1 MVTTNLDKI
10 FNPQN
15 VAIIGAS
22 DVEGS
27 VGYAIVK
34 NFTQM
39 GFTGKVFFVNI
50 RKPEILGVK
59 TYPTVDQISEPVDL
73 AIVATPAKTVPDVM
87 EECGKAHVKG
97 VIIVSAGFKETGSAG
112 KALEEKILESARK
125 YGIRVIGPNCIG
137 LIRPRNNLNA
147 TFLDKMPKPGNVAFL
162 SQSGA
167 LGSAIL
173 DWALHENIGFSNF
186 VSVGSMIDVDFGDL
200 IDYFGSDPKT
210 KSILMYVEGI
220 TEARKFMSAARH
232 FARTKPIIVVKSGK
246 FSESAKAAAS
256 HTGSLS
262 GEDSIYDAAF
272 KRAGVVRVNEIA
284 DLFNAAEVLGT
295 QPLPKGPRLAIIT
308 NAGGPGVMATDSLIA
323 QGGKLAKISQK
334 TLDSLNAV
342 LPPFWS
348 HGNPVDVLG
357 DARSERYK
365 AAVEACLNDDNI
377 DGILIIFTQQAVS
390 ESVEIAKNIV
400 ELVRAKSYQNKTIL
414 TSFMGYGAVQE
425 ANSILNANNI
435 PTYTTPEQA
444 IRTYMYMYNYQANI
458 DLLYETPEELPVDA
472 SPPKRPIM
480 AILRNA
486 AFEGREVLT
495 EDEAKKILKYYNFPV
510 VKTSAANNV
519 DEAVAFAQ
527 EMGFPVVLK
536 ILSPQIIHKS
546 DAGGVILNVNS
557 PKEVREAFEILIQR
571 ATAYNPNAQIIGVT
585 VQPMIEKKGH
595 ELILGGKTDPVF
607 GPVILFGMGGVGV
620 ELFKDYSIGL
630 PPLNTTLIHRM
641 MEETKIYRLL
651 KGWRNAPAV
660 DLKKLD
666 ETVLMFSQLLVDFPQ
681 IKEID
686 INPLLINEKE
696 ATILDAR
703 VVVDKETICKRF
715 EPHEHMV
722 ISPYPKKYEILWL
735 LKNGQEVLLR
745 PIKPE
750 DEPMWLEMFQSLSEE
765 SIRYRFFQMLKD
777 TPHEVRVR
785 YCNVDYDREIAL
797 VAEMVENGKRKILG
811 VSRLSIES
819 DEKSGEMAFLVSDY
833 WQGLGLGTKMV
844 DYVLDVAKEKGIDKV
859 TAIILQD
866 NYRALSLTK
875 KMGFSIEYLTDG
887 TVKATLNLQEEDVD
901 FRCAQL
907 KLPEPPQTKVEPS
920 KQEVLK
926 QEIPISEGK
935 KTIKKSQEAAS
946 A

>member
-39 GFTGKVFFVNI
+39 GYSGKVYFVNI

-59 TYPTVDQISEPVDL
+59 TYQTVDQVPESVDL
-73 AIVATPAKTVPDVM
+73 AIIATPAKTVPDVM
-87 EECGKAHVKG
+87 DECGRANVKG
-97 VIIVSAGFKETGSAG
+97 VIIVSAGFKETGSGG
-112 KALEEKILESARK
+112 KALEEKILQAAKK

-137 LIRPRNNLNA
+137 IIRPRIKLNA

-173 DWALHENIGFSNF
+173 DWAIHENIGFSNF
-186 VSVGSMIDVDFGDL
+186 VSVGSMIDVNFGDL

-246 FSESAKAAAS
+246 FAESAKAAAS

-262 GEDSIYDAAF
+262 GEDDIYDAAF
-272 KRAGVVRVNEIA
+272 KRAGIVRVNEIA

-295 QPLPKGPRLAIIT
+295 QPLPKGPKLAVIT

-323 QGGKLAKISQK
+323 QGGQLAKLSQK

-342 LPPFWS
+342 LPAFWS
-348 HGNPVDVLG
+348 HGNPIDVLG
-357 DARSERYK
+357 DARSDRYK
-365 AAVEACLNDDNI
+365 AAVEACLNDENI
-377 DGILIIFTQQAVS
+377 DGILIVFTQQAVS
-390 ESVEIAKNIV
+390 ESVQIAKNIV
-400 ELVRAKSYQNKTIL
+400 ELVRSKSYQNKTIL
-414 TSFMGYGAVQE
+414 TSFMGFGAVQE

-435 PTYTTPEQA
+435 PTYSTPEQA
-444 IRTYMYMYNYQANI
+444 IKTYMYMYHYQHNVG
-458 DLLYETPEELPVDA
+458 LLYETPEELPVDA
-472 SPPKRPIM
+472 APPRRPIM
-480 AILRNA
+480 VILRNA

-510 VKTSAANNV
+510 IRTAAANNV

-546 DAGGVILNVNS
+546 DVGGVILNVNNPS
-557 PKEVREAFEILIQR
+557 EVREAFELLIQR
-571 ATAYNPNAQIIGVT
+571 ATAYNPTAQIIGVT
-585 VQPMIEKKGH
+585 VQPMIEKKGQ
-595 ELILGGKTDPVF
+595 EIIIGGKTDPVF
-607 GPVILFGMGGVGV
+607 GPVILFGAGGVGV

-630 PPLNTTLIHRM
+630 PPLNTTLIRRM
-641 MEETKIYRLL
+641 MEETKVYQLL
-651 KGWRNAPAV
+651 KGYRNAPPV
-660 DLKKLD
+660 DLKRLD
-666 ETVLMFSQLLVDFPQ
+666 ETMLMFSQLLVDFPQ

-686 INPLLINEKE
+686 INPLLINEKD
-696 ATILDAR
+696 ACILDAR
-703 VVVDKETICKRF
+703 IVVDKDKVCKKF

-722 ISPYPKKYEILWL
+722 ISPYPTKYEITWS

-750 DEPMWLEMFQSLSEE
+750 DEPMWLEMFRSFSEE

-785 YCNVDYDREIAL
+785 YCNVDYDREIAI
-797 VAEMVENGKRKILG
+797 VAEIVENGKKKILG
-811 VSRLSIES
+811 VSRVSIDS
-819 DEKSGEMAFLVSDY
+819 DGKNAEMAFIVSDY

-844 DYVLDVAKEKGIDKV
+844 DYALDIAKEKGVENIY
-859 TAIILQD
+859 AIMLPD
-866 NYRALSLTK
+866 NYRALSLVK
-875 KMGFSIEYLTDG
+875 KMGFDIKYLSDG
-887 TVKATLNLQEEDVD
+887 TVRADLDLKDEEID
-901 FRCAQL
+901 FRCTKKAM
-907 KLPEPPQTKVEPS
+907 PEPTKPQI
-920 KQEVLK
+920 QR
-926 QEIPISEGK
+926 QEIPISEDK
-935 KTIKKSQEAAS
+935 KVLQESQKAAP

>member
-34 NFTQM
+34 NFTKM
-39 GFTGKVFFVNI
+39 GYTGKVYFVNI
-50 RKPEILGVK
+50 RKNEILGIK
-59 TYPTVDQISEPVDL
+59 TYPTVDQIPEPIDL
-73 AIVATPAKTVPDVM
+73 AIIATPAKTVPDVM
-87 EECGKAHVKG
+87 EECGKAQVKG
-97 VIIVSAGFKETGSAG
+97 VIIVSAGFKETGPAG
-112 KALEEKILESARK
+112 KALEEKILEASKK
-125 YGIRVIGPNCIG
+125 YSIRVIGPNCIG
-137 LIRPRNNLNA
+137 IIRPRNNLNA

-186 VSVGSMIDVDFGDL
+186 VSVGSMLDVDFGDL

-210 KSILMYVEGI
+210 KSILMYIEGI

-262 GEDSIYDAAF
+262 GEDAIYDAAF

-323 QGGKLAKISQK
+323 QGGKLAKLSQK
-334 TLDSLNAV
+334 TLDSLNAI

-348 HGNPVDVLG
+348 HGNPIDVLG

-365 AAVEACLNDDNI
+365 AAVEACLNDENI
-377 DGILIIFTQQAVS
+377 DGILIVFTQQAVS

-400 ELVRAKSYQNKTIL
+400 ELVRSKSYQNKTIL

-444 IRTYMYMYNYQANI
+444 IRTYMYMYNYQRNI
-458 DLLYETPEELPVDA
+458 GLLYETPEELPVDSA
-472 SPPKRPIM
+472 PPKRPIM
-480 AILRNA
+480 ALIRNA
-486 AFEGREVLT
+486 AFEGREILT

-510 VKTSAANNV
+510 VKT
-519 DEAVAFAQ
+519 AVANTVEEAIAFSQ
-527 EMGFPVVLK
+527 DMGFPVVLK

-557 PKEVREAFEILIQR
+557 PQEVREAFEVLIQR

-585 VQPMIEKKGH
+585 VQPMIEKKGQ
-595 ELILGGKTDPVF
+595 EIIIGGKTDPVF

-641 MEETKIYRLL
+641 MEETKVYRLL
-651 KGWRNAPAV
+651 KGWRNAPSV

-686 INPLLINEKE
+686 INPLLINEKD
-696 ATILDAR
+696 ACILDAR
-703 VVVDKETICKRF
+703 IVIDKDKVCKKF

-750 DEPMWLEMFQSLSEE
+750 DEPMWLEMFQSFSEE

-785 YCNVDYDREIAL
+785 YCNVDYDREIAI
-797 VAEMVENGKRKILG
+797 VAEIVEDGKRKILG
-811 VSRLSIES
+811 VSRFSIEP
-819 DEKSGEMAFLVSDY
+819 DEKSGEMAFIVSDY

-844 DYVLDVAKEKGIDKV
+844 DYTLDIAKEKGIDSV
-859 TAIILQD
+859 YAIMLQD

-875 KMGFSIEYLTDG
+875 KMGFKIDYLSDG
-887 TVKATLNLQEEDVD
+887 TVKATLNLKEEDLD
-901 FRCAQL
+901 LRC
-907 KLPEPPQTKVEPS
+907 EPPKASSLMTTKEQPVVQVKEAEKRP
-920 KQEVLK
+920 EV
-926 QEIPISEGK
+926 
-935 KTIKKSQEAAS
+935 AS

>member
-10 FNPQN
+10 FNPKS

-34 NFTQM
+34 NFTQS
-39 GFTGKVFFVNI
+39 GYTGKIYFVNI
-50 RKPEILGVK
+50 KKPEILGVK
-59 TYPTVDQISEPVDL
+59 TYPSVDQIPDPVDL
-73 AIVATPAKTVPDVM
+73 ALIATPAKTVPTVM
-87 EECGKAHVKG
+87 EECGKANVKG
-97 VIIVSAGFKETGSAG
+97 VIIVSAGFKEIGAEG
-112 KALEEKILESARK
+112 KALEEKVGEVAKK
-125 YGIRVIGPNCIG
+125 YGIRVVGPNCIG
-137 LIRPRNNLNA
+137 VLRPRINLNA

-173 DWALHENIGFSNF
+173 DWAIHENIGFSNF

-200 IDYFGSDPKT
+200 IDYFGGDPKT

-262 GEDSIYDAAF
+262 GSDDIYDAAF
-272 KRAGVVRVNEIA
+272 KRAGVVRVNDIA

-308 NAGGPGVMATDSLIA
+308 NAGGPGVMATDALIGF
-323 QGGKLAKISQK
+323 GGQIAKISQK
-334 TLDSLNAV
+334 SIDSLNAV

-348 HGNPVDVLG
+348 HGNPIDVLG
-357 DARSERYK
+357 DAKADRYK
-365 AAVEACLNDDNI
+365 AALDAALNDDNV
-377 DGILIIFTQQAVS
+377 DGILVIFTQQAVS

-400 ELVRAKSYQNKTIL
+400 ELVRSKSYQNKTIV

-425 ANSILNANNI
+425 ANNILNANNI
-435 PTYTTPEQA
+435 PTYSTPEQA
-444 IRTYMYMYNYQANI
+444 IKTYMYMYDYSRNI
-458 DLLYETPEELPVDA
+458 DLLYQTPEELPVDE

-486 AFEGREVLT
+486 AFEDREILT

-510 VKTSAANNV
+510 IKTEVANNV

-527 EMGFPVVLK
+527 SMGFPVVLK
-536 ILSPQIIHKS
+536 ILSPQIVHKS
-546 DAGGVILNVNS
+546 DAGGVILNINT
-557 PKEVREAFEILIQR
+557 PTEVREAFELLIQR

-585 VQPMIEKKGH
+585 VQPMVEKKGY
-595 ELILGGKTDPVF
+595 EIILGGKSDPVF
-607 GPVILFGMGGVGV
+607 GPVVLFGMGGVGV
-620 ELFKDYSIGL
+620 ELFKDYAIGL

-641 MEETKIYRLL
+641 LEETKVYRLL
-651 KGWRNAPAV
+651 KGYRGSAPV
-660 DLKKLD
+660 DLKRLD
-666 ETVLMFSQLLVDFPQ
+666 ETILTFSRLLVDFPQ

-686 INPLLINEKE
+686 INPMLISEKE
-696 ATILDAR
+696 ACILDAR
-703 VVVDKETICKRF
+703 IVVDKEKICRKF
-715 EPHEHMV
+715 ERHEHMV
-722 ISPYPKKYEILWL
+722 VSPYPKKYEILWL
-735 LKNGQEVLLR
+735 LKNGQETLLR

-750 DEPMWLEMFQSLSEE
+750 DEPMWIEWFQSLSEE

-785 YCNVDYDREIAL
+785 YCNVDYDREVAL

-819 DEKSGEMAFLVSDY
+819 DGKHGEMAFIVSDY
-833 WQGLGLGTKMV
+833 WQGLGLGTKLV
-844 DYVLDVAKEKGIDKV
+844 DYTLDIAKEKGV
-859 TAIILQD
+859 ESVYAIMLQD

-875 KMGFSIEYLTDG
+875 KMGFSLEYLSDG
-887 TVKATLNLQEEDVD
+887 TVKGLLDLKNEDVD
-901 FRCAQL
+901 IRCVRQQKQA
-907 KLPEPPQTKVEPS
+907 EPVKE
-920 KQEVLK
+920 
-926 QEIPISEGK
+926 
-935 KTIKKSQEAAS
+935 KKSVPQPPVQEAPVS
-946 A
+946 ADKPVVHKQAEKTPA

>member
-1 MVTTNLDKI
+1 MVTTNLDKV

-39 GFTGKVFFVNI
+39 GYTGKVYFVNI
-50 RKPEILGVK
+50 KKPEILGVK
-59 TYPTVDQISEPVDL
+59 TYQTVDQIPEAVDL
-73 AIVATPAKTVPDVM
+73 AIIATPAKTVPDVM
-87 EECGKAHVKG
+87 EECGKAQVKG
-97 VIIVSAGFKETGSAG
+97 VIIVSAGFKETGPAG
-112 KALEEKILESARK
+112 KALEDQILVAAHK

-137 LIRPRNNLNA
+137 IIRPRNNLNA

-246 FSESAKAAAS
+246 FTESAKAAAS

-262 GEDSIYDAAF
+262 GEDGIYDAAF
-272 KRAGVVRVNEIA
+272 KRAGIVRVNEIA
-284 DLFNAAEVLGT
+284 DLFNSAEVLGT
-295 QPLPKGPRLAIIT
+295 QPLPKGPNLAIIT
-308 NAGGPGVMATDSLIA
+308 NAGGPGVMATDALIA
-323 QGGKLAKISQK
+323 QGGKLAKLSQK
-334 TLDSLNAV
+334 TLDTLNGI

-348 HGNPVDVLG
+348 HGNPIDVLG

-365 AAVEACLNDDNI
+365 AAVECCLNDENI
-377 DGILIIFTQQAVS
+377 DGIMIIFTQQAVS

-414 TSFMGYGAVQE
+414 TSFMGFGAVQE

-435 PTYTTPEQA
+435 PTYSTPEQA
-444 IRTYMYMYNYQANI
+444 IRTYMYMYNYSRNI

-510 VKTSAANNV
+510 VKTAVANNV

-557 PKEVREAFEILIQR
+557 PHEVREAFELLIQR

-585 VQPMIEKKGH
+585 VQPMIEKKGY
-595 ELILGGKTDPVF
+595 EVIIGGKTDPVF

-686 INPLLINEKE
+686 INPLLISSKD

-703 VVVDKETICKRF
+703 IVVDKDKVCKKF

-844 DYVLDVAKEKGIDKV
+844 DYTLDIAKEKGIESV
-859 TAIILQD
+859 NAIILQD

-875 KMGFSIEYLTDG
+875 KMGFGIEYLTDG
-887 TVKATLNLQEEDVD
+887 TVKATLNLKEEDID
-901 FRCAQL
+901 FRCAQV
-907 KLPEPPQTKVEPS
+907 KLPEPPKGMPVKQVEEITVSETKKAVKGP
-920 KQEVLK
+920 
-926 QEIPISEGK
+926 
-935 KTIKKSQEAAS
+935 QEAAP